1 MTPSPRPFTLDWALA
16 RRLAAAAGLA
26 AVSAAGP
33 GAVSAAPTAP
43 TVPTAAVAAPGAV
56 DRAEVDRTQIIG
68 NKELPKVLYIV
79 PWKKPVP
86 GPLAARPRASLLD
99 EVLSPLDRA
108 EFRRQLSYRDQ
119 VAPPSNPSPAPQE

>member
-1 MTPSPRPFTLDWALA
+1 MKTCLHRHPMRVAVAVAVAACGLA
-16 RRLAAAAGLA
+16 SAGPAIAAPAAAATPAPA
-26 AVSAAGP
+26 AA
-33 GAVSAAPTAP
+33 
-43 TVPTAAVAAPGAV
+43 AAPGTV

-119 VAPPSNPSPAPQE
+119 VAAPTTPTPAAQEKTQ

>member
-1 MTPSPRPFTLDWALA
+1 MPRPTLRALGALA
-16 RRLAAAAGLA
+16 WIATTTGLA
-26 AVSAAGP
+26 T
-33 GAVSAAPTAP
+33 AAPASPTTPPTTA
-43 TVPTAAVAAPGAV
+43 AAPGQV
-56 DRAEVDRTQIIG
+56 DRADIDRTQIIG

-99 EVLSPLDRA
+99 EVLQPLDRA

-119 VAPPSNPSPAPQE
+119 VAPPSTPNPAPQE